1 MLRKR
6 ILTVAA
12 VTCLVLPAGNAF
24 AGEQQDPER
33 TRVGIKAMDYHF
45 MLQDGTEDG
54 ADFPRQMD
62 AGKYRFKFH
71 NGSEKRL
78 HEVAMFKLRHGKTI
92 KQLLSMPGNKAER
105 HLRFMGASFAKP
117 GEDGD
122 SFNAKLI
129 RGRYAMLC
137 FVSNRQGAKPHFMKG
152 MVHRFNVNR
161 PFN

>member
-24 AGEQQDPER
+24 AGGPQEPER
-33 TRVGIKAMDYHF
+33 TRVDIEAMDYHF
-45 MLQDGTEDG
+45 GLEGG
-54 ADFPRQMD
+54 SDFPRQMD
-62 AGKYRFKFH
+62 AGKYRFRFH
-71 NGSEKRL
+71 NASDTRL
-78 HEVAMFKLRHGKTI
+78 HDVNMFKLRHGKTV
-92 KQLLSMPGNKAER
+92 KELLSMSDRRVQR
-105 HLRFMGASFAKP
+105 HIRVMGGSFAQP

-122 SFNAKLI
+122 AFNAKLI

-152 MVHRFNVNR
+152 MLHRFNVDR

>member
-12 VTCLVLPAGNAF
+12 VACLVLPAGNAF
-24 AGEQQDPER
+24 AGEQDPER
-33 TRVGIKAMDYHF
+33 ERVGIEAMDYHF
-45 MLQDGTEDG
+45 GLQGG
-54 ADFPRQMD
+54 LDFPRQME

-71 NGSEKRL
+71 NSSETRL
-78 HEVAMFKLRHGKTI
+78 HEVVMFKLRHGKTV
-92 KQLLSMPGNKAER
+92 KELLSMSDRRVER
-105 HLRFMGASFAKP
+105 HIRLMGASFAEP

-122 SFNAKLI
+122 AFNAKLI

-137 FVSNRQGAKPHFMKG
+137 FVSNQQGAKPHFMKG
-152 MVHRFNVNR
+152 MLHRFNVDR